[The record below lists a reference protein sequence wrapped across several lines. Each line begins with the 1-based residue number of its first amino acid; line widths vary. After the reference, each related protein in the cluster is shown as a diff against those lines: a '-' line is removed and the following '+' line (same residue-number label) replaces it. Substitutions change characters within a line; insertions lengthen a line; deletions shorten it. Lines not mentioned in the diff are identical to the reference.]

1 MTQELLDYFN
11 GDELAA
17 STWLKKYALEGEK
30 TPADMHKRIAKEL
43 ARIETKYPNSISE
56 QEIFSYLDH
65 FKYIIPGGSIMSS
78 LGNSKFCSLSNCTV
92 LPPPEDSV
100 VSILDTAK
108 DMANLM
114 KRRAG
119 VGFNLNK
126 LRPEGAKV
134 SNASKTSTGAV
145 SFMDIYS
152 NVTETIAMNGRRGA
166 LLLSM
171 SINHPDILSF
181 ITKKQDLTKV
191 TGANVSVQLNK
202 EFMKVVDSEDDYI
215 LRFPIDIKIPNNLP
229 IENMVYNEL
238 FEFQGNYFKKIK
250 AKELWKD
257 LITCAYKTG
266 EPGVL
271 FEDNIANLSPE
282 NNYNKFKFVGSNPC
296 VTADTTLLTS
306 NGFVKIGDVVGK
318 EITIW
323 NGWEWST
330 LTPFKTSDNAEVF
343 LIKFSD
349 GSELKCTSYHK
360 FILSDNSRKE
370 LKDLNIGDKLIK
382 WNLPQIKIEDNFD
395 ENLIKQYYT
404 QGFWQGDGSIVK
416 ENKYLIYLYNE
427 KQSLIP
433 YLSCIPYNKEV
444 DNDKRT
450 TALIKCSIINK
461 KNYVPFEINN
471 IYKLAWLAGII
482 DSDGSINEESG
493 SINISSVD
501 KSFLQD
507 IQKLLILLGIKSKVL
522 NEKEAEIKKIKG
534 QLCNC
539 QNSYR
544 LLISASKV
552 KILRDLGFKNYRVN
566 SNPNPQRDSEHFVK
580 IESIEKAGFEAT
592 YCVNEEKNH
601 SCLFNSVVTANCGEQ
616 LLGAYDAC
624 RLIHINL
631 SSFVIN
637 PFTEDSFF
645 DFNYLDT
652 ICRKI
657 VRLGDDIVDLE
668 LESILKI
675 LNKTFEEKN
684 TEEYN
689 LWNNFYKIC
698 EKGRRIGIG
707 FTGLADVFAMLNLK
721 YGSEESLQLAEK
733 ISEFMF
739 YSELDESIE
748 LAKERG
754 KFPDFDLRYENTNWH
769 LSLKERNIDLYNKM
783 LKYGRRN
790 LSFSTVAPTG
800 TVSLMARTSSG
811 IEPVFMN
818 YYKRR
823 RKCSSKEDKVDFIDI
838 KGEKFTEFL
847 IIHPKFEQWC
857 KIKNSNVDLSDEK
870 YLDKLY
876 KDSPYYG
883 ATALEIDW
891 KFKTELVGKIQK
903 NITNAI
909 SNTTNLPENIIL
921 EDVYDVYKKAW
932 EYGCKGLT
940 IYRTNSR
947 NGVLVERDKSKKPEN
962 LERKGAPKRPDIL
975 PSDLYVVTAR
985 GEQFIVVVGLY
996 ENKPYEIFV
1005 YRPNEKVNYTNH
1017 FGFITK
1023 IKKGVYKFK
1032 SDKITIPNLL
1042 DSKISLEE
1050 SANTLYTSILLRHGV
1065 ELKFII
1071 KTAKKVDDQIVS
1083 FSSAMCRILNK
1094 YIKETEILEEKCPEC
1109 GNSLIKTGGCIE
1121 CKNCGYSKCG

>member
-17 STWLKKYALEGEK
+17 STWLKKYALEEEK
-30 TPADMHKRIAKEL
+30 TPIDMHKRIAKEL

-215 LRFPIDIKIPNNLP
+215 LRFPIDIKIPSDLP
-229 IENMVYNEL
+229 IANMTYNEL
-238 FEFQGNYFKKIK
+238 FEFKGNYFKKIK
-250 AKELWKD
+250 AKELWKF

-282 NNYNKFKFVGSNPC
+282 NNYNKFKFIGSNP
-296 VTADTTLLTS
+296 
-306 NGFVKIGDVVGK
+306 
-318 EITIW
+318 
-323 NGWEWST
+323 
-330 LTPFKTSDNAEVF
+330 
-343 LIKFSD
+343 
-349 GSELKCTSYHK
+349 
-360 FILSDNSRKE
+360 
-370 LKDLNIGDKLIK
+370 
-382 WNLPQIKIEDNFD
+382 
-395 ENLIKQYYT
+395 
-404 QGFWQGDGSIVK
+404 
-416 ENKYLIYLYNE
+416 
-427 KQSLIP
+427 
-433 YLSCIPYNKEV
+433 
-444 DNDKRT
+444 
-450 TALIKCSIINK
+450 
-461 KNYVPFEINN
+461 
-471 IYKLAWLAGII
+471 
-482 DSDGSINEESG
+482 
-493 SINISSVD
+493 
-501 KSFLQD
+501 
-507 IQKLLILLGIKSKVL
+507 
-522 NEKEAEIKKIKG
+522 
-534 QLCNC
+534 
-539 QNSYR
+539 
-544 LLISASKV
+544 
-552 KILRDLGFKNYRVN
+552 
-566 SNPNPQRDSEHFVK
+566 
-580 IESIEKAGFEAT
+580 
-592 YCVNEEKNH
+592 
-601 SCLFNSVVTANCGEQ
+601 CGEQ

-645 DFNYLDT
+645 DFDNLDT

-707 FTGLADVFAMLNLK
+707 FTGLADVFAMLNIK

-769 LSLKERNIDLYNKM
+769 LSLKERNINLYNKM

-790 LSFSTVAPTG
+790 LSFSTIAPTG

-823 RKCSSKEDKVDFIDI
+823 RKCSSKEDKVDFIDV

-847 IIHPKFEQWC
+847 VIHPKFEQWC
-857 KIKNSNVDLSDEK
+857 KIKNPNVDLSDEK

-891 KFKTELVGKIQK
+891 KFKTKLVGKIQK

-909 SNTTNLPENIIL
+909 SNTTNLPENITL

-932 EYGCKGLT
+932 ECGCKGLT

-1005 YRPNEKVNYTNH
+1005 YRPNEKVNYSNH
-1017 FGFITK
+1017 SGFITK

-1042 DSKISLEE
+1042 DSRISLEE

-1094 YIKETEILEEKCPEC
+1094 YIQETEILEEKCPEC